1 MSWITDLS
9 ACWRRFLSDDR
20 GVAAIEFLTTSPL
33 LFGAM
38 VFTAEYGQAMRVR
51 AALDG
56 AVQDATR
63 YLSRVAVD
71 NAQDGF
77 GNPSIT
83 FYQQHLDEA
92 RALIEARTGRQVIN
106 VNAEAPDFAVDV
118 NTVDVAN
125 FRTDYYVITVKA
137 TVFMDLPLLNVINM
151 GRSSD
156 NPRVATSFTMT
167 AADIARWVGE
177 APPGLAACNIL
188 DRAQQT
194 CPSS

>member
-1 MSWITDLS
+1 MDLS

-33 LFGAM
+33 LFGAL

-51 AALDG
+51 SALDG

-71 NAQDGF
+71 DAQDGL
-77 GNPSIT
+77 GNPSIS

-92 RALIEARTGRQVIN
+92 KALIVARTGRPVIN
-106 VNAEAPDFAVDV
+106 ASAEAPAFEVEV
-118 NTVDVAN
+118 STVDVAN

-137 TVFMDLPLLNVINM
+137 TISMDLPLLNVINM
-151 GRSSD
+151 GRDSN
-156 NPRVATSFTMT
+156 NPRVETSFNMT

-188 DRAQQT
+188 DRALQT
-194 CPSS
+194 CPTS